1 MLIFL
6 RHNLAFLA
14 TPKTGS
20 TAVEMA
26 LRPKAE
32 VIFAKNRKHVTAQR
46 YQLRVRPFIE
56 QTFGASPSSFAVMRD
71 PLEQIRSWYRYRHS
85 GETETPAQSAYGMSF
100 DEFVL
105 GVIAE
110 TPPPACQIGSQH
122 QFLTSDDG
130 IVLAE
135 HLFAYERQ
143 RVFRSFLDER
153 FKDQIN
159 LKPKNVSP
167 SVHTPLSDEVE
178 IALRAARL
186 PEFALY
192 GRICAADGYLH
203 TPFQSGASL

>member
-46 YQLRVRPFIE
+46 YQMRVRPFLD
-56 QTFGASPSSFAVMRD
+56 QTFGVSPQSFAVMRD
-71 PLEQIRSWYRYRHS
+71 PIEQIRSWYRYRHS
-85 GETETPAQSAYGMSF
+85 GETETPEQSAKQMSF

-105 GVIAE
+105 GVIADN
-110 TPPPACQIGSQH
+110 PPPACQIGSQF
-122 QFLTSDDG
+122 QFLTSDRG
-130 IVLAE
+130 SVLAE

-143 RVFRSFLDER
+143 RIFRSFLDEQ

-167 SVHTPLSDEVE
+167 SVPTPLSDDVAV
-178 IALRAARL
+178 ALRTARQ

-192 GRICAADGYLH
+192 DRLVAADGYLH
-203 TPFQSGASL
+203 SPIEQN